1 MYTPPQ
7 RHLIGKFAV
16 SPISLAIALTFSLL
30 GTNLSYAQT
39 VPENFLEPGKQTQIN
54 ESQILNK
61 PTDISTIEDIF
72 SSINFK
78 PVNATDLTIPISDSQ
93 TYSQDTAFI
102 VKTSKGVGIGVDQ
115 DYSDDQLTELKA
127 IDISVDGSFTMV
139 GSNGS
144 YNGYKNALISASK
157 DRMSKISLSADNL
170 YLQSKAYVVA
180 NGESDNEISLR
191 AKKDIYIES
200 LETGLNSTIYASG
213 LISILS
219 ENGNIGINS
228 QLSGSALYVPVNGG
242 EIKINAGDSL
252 WVKVRNTGSR
262 YAGIQIEASG
272 KANLTAKSNIILT
285 TLDTNKALIRATAG
299 ASVSVTSGN
308 LVDIVGDVYA
318 GSNSNINISSSKVF
332 LESNQYS
339 ALDSERGSSIVVNGT
354 EATLINGEVYSFL
367 GAISINENTNSSTF
381 ITGPLYLENAKIN
394 INSNGNQASQVILIG
409 DATVRNYWDD
419 EQDSQLNVNFGSNGL
434 FKGRAI
440 LQAGESNLTFGKN
453 SVWYV
458 EGDSRVTSLNM
469 NTALIDF
476 TAETDKDTSIT
487 TDSLNAQNALFL
499 MDVIATSNKVSND
512 SLKVQKSA
520 SGNAFVHVPSSG
532 QGDGKTD
539 SGVLI
544 ETPTG
549 QKISYALASP
559 TLSSDGTNTP
569 VIDLG
574 VYNYELKTEDRNGKT
589 VTYLTPYVPKSDP
602 TPDPDPTPT
611 PNPEPNPGEPEL
623 SPSAN
628 AVLALAGSGMQTTQF
643 LYSLSDL
650 RKRMGEIR
658 YGAEDGLYA
667 GIRGGRDEI
676 SSFASTSFRNEY
688 GAWSIGYDHRVN
700 DEWIVGA
707 LFEAIEGDQR
717 VKSHGY
723 RADGEDST
731 QGFRAYATWFNNE
744 GAYAD
749 FVVGLNRFDQDIS
762 TNMLDGRKVEGDFD
776 GIGWGVSAEVGRQFL
791 MGDDKTWFIEPQ
803 AQFAYF
809 RVKGEDFSLDNGMTV
824 DQDSTDSLTG
834 RFGLVFGK
842 TKVDNDGKGYQLTG
856 KFGINHEFMGES
868 DIKVNGVKFSYDS
881 LGTRGYY
888 GVGFNWYLSKHA
900 RVYGQV
906 EREQGSRFTSEI
918 NARLGVKYH
927 F

>member
-1 MYTPPQ
+1 MSGNIP
-7 RHLIGKFAV
+7 
-16 SPISLAIALTFSLL
+16 
-30 GTNLSYAQT
+30 
-39 VPENFLEPGKQTQIN
+39 
-54 ESQILNK
+54 
-61 PTDISTIEDIF
+61 
-72 SSINFK
+72 SS
-78 PVNATDLTIPISDSQ
+78 SS
-93 TYSQDTAFI
+93 
-102 VKTSKGVGIGVDQ
+102 
-115 DYSDDQLTELKA
+115 
-127 IDISVDGSFTMV
+127 
-139 GSNGS
+139 SNG
-144 YNGYKNALISASK
+144 LIVAKKSAT
-157 DRMSKISLSADNL
+157 SKISLVADSINL
-170 YLQSKAYVVA
+170 QDLGYVITA
-180 NGESDNEISLR
+180 SSGSISLE
-191 AKKDIYIES
+191 ALNDIYIES
-200 LETGLNSTIYASG
+200 INPDPGAGQKATIYASG
-213 LISILS
+213 DVSLKSK
-219 ENGNIGINS
+219 EGNIGIHS
-228 QLSGSALYVPVNGG
+228 LVVGSALESVGG
-242 EIKINAGDSL
+242 NLILNAKNIWVDSNQTGQKPSITSTSGGLISLVADEKIILKSKDISRPLLSSGADSSIEIKAKQINIDGSAAIDHAIYARE
-252 WVKVRNTGSR
+252 KVYINGSELT
-262 YAGIQIEASG
+262 QIEG
-272 KANLTAKSNIILT
+272 NLYAKGGNISVNLNSDGLT
-285 TLDTNKALIRATAG
+285 FINGAIFSEDGTVDVNLNQNQNSRVMLIG
-299 ASVSVTSGN
+299 VIDSYGSGN
-308 LVDIVGDVYA
+308 
-318 GSNSNINISSSKVF
+318 NSTI
-332 LESNQYS
+332 
-339 ALDSERGSSIVVNGT
+339 D
-354 EATLINGEVYSFL
+354 
-367 GAISINENTNSSTF
+367 
-381 ITGPLYLENAKIN
+381 
-394 INSNGNQASQVILIG
+394 
-409 DATVRNYWDD
+409 
-419 EQDSQLNVNFGSNGL
+419 VNFGSSGL
-434 FKGRAI
+434 FKGFSLLKSGTI
-440 LQAGESNLTFGKN
+440 NLSFNEN
-453 SVWYV
+453 SAWFV
-458 EGDSRVTSLNM
+458 EGNSSTSSLNVE
-469 NTALIDF
+469 NALIDF
-476 TAETDKDTSIT
+476 TAESDKDTVIM
-487 TDSLNAQNALFL
+487 TDSLEANNAVFL
-499 MDVIATSNKVSND
+499 MDVIATSSKVSND

-559 TLSSDGTNTP
+559 ALSSDGTNTP

-667 GIRGGRDEI
+667 GIRGGRDDI

-762 TNMLDGRKVEGDFD
+762 THMLDGHKVEGDFD

>member
-1 MYTPPQ
+1 M
-7 RHLIGKFAV
+7 
-16 SPISLAIALTFSLL
+16 LL
-30 GTNLSYAQT
+30 GTNLTYAQT
-39 VPENFLEPGKQTQIN
+39 VPETFLEPGKQA
-54 ESQILNK
+54 QILESEIKSKLPLFDSIDDHFGSVDFEPSYLQTISK
-61 PTDISTIEDIF
+61 PISTSVDYQGDVA
-72 SSINFK
+72 FK
-78 PVNATDLTIPISDSQ
+78 ATQYTN
-93 TYSQDTAFI
+93 
-102 VKTSKGVGIGVDQ
+102 GIGKGDSEINVNV
-115 DYSDDQLTELKA
+115 SN
-127 IDISVDGSFTMV
+127 GSFTLS
-139 GSNGS
+139 GNIPNSSYSNG
-144 YNGYKNALISASK
+144 LIVAKKSAS
-157 DRMSKISLSADNL
+157 SKISLVADSINL
-170 YLQSKAYVVA
+170 QDLGYVITA
-180 NGESDNEISLR
+180 SSDGKSSISLE
-191 AKKDIYIES
+191 ALNDIYIES
-200 LETGLNSTIYASG
+200 INPDPGAGQKATINASG
-213 LISILS
+213 DVSLKSK
-219 ENGNIGINS
+219 EGNIGIHS
-228 QLSGSALYVPVNGG
+228 LVFGSAL
-242 EIKINAGDSL
+242 ESL
-252 WVKVRNTGSR
+252 G
-262 YAGIQIEASG
+262 
-272 KANLTAKSNIILT
+272 
-285 TLDTNKALIRATAG
+285 
-299 ASVSVTSGN
+299 GN
-308 LVDIVGDVYA
+308 LVLNAKNIWVDSDQTGQKPSITSTGGGLISLVADEKIILKSKDTFQPLLSSGADSSIEIKAKQIGIDGSAALEYA
-318 GSNSNINISSSKVF
+318 IYASEKVCIDGSELTQIEGNLYANGGNISVNSNSDGLTF
-332 LESNQYS
+332 
-339 ALDSERGSSIVVNGT
+339 
-354 EATLINGEVYSFL
+354 ING
-367 GAISINENTNSSTF
+367 AIFSEDGTVDVNLNQNQNSR
-381 ITGPLYLENAKIN
+381 
-394 INSNGNQASQVILIG
+394 VMLIG
-409 DATVRNYWDD
+409 VI
-419 EQDSQLNVNFGSNGL
+419 DSYGSGNNSTIDVNFGRSGL
-434 FKGRAI
+434 FKGVSLLESGAI
-440 LQAGESNLTFGKN
+440 NLSFKEN
-453 SVWYV
+453 SAWFV
-458 EGDSRVTSLNM
+458 EGNSSTSSLNVE
-469 NTALIDF
+469 NALIDF
-476 TAETDKDTSIT
+476 TAESDKDTVIT
-487 TDSLNAQNALFL
+487 TESLEANNAVLL

-520 SGNAFVHVPSSG
+520 LGNAFVHVPSSG

-539 SGVLI
+539 SGALI

-559 TLSSDGTNTP
+559 ALSSDGTNTP

>member
-16 SPISLAIALTFSLL
+16 SPISLAIALTFSLS
-30 GTNLSYAQT
+30 GTDLSYAQT
-39 VPENFLEPGKQTQIN
+39 VPENFLEPKQQVQIN
-54 ESQILNK
+54 QNNAETVLSQFDTMDKHFSYVDLA
-61 PTDISTIEDIF
+61 PTFATRITSPISTNTTYNSDVAFLADTPTGLGIGSTKNTGGTALILDAGTHNFTISGLYDVRGNLNNAFVMARSDRVKDLTIKGNNLAFGTITNAVFVARQSASLTIESINDIYVEQSDKGTE
-72 SSINFK
+72 SSINSDGG
-78 PVNATDLTIPISDSQ
+78 TIRLTAQ
-93 TYSQDTAFI
+93 
-102 VKTSKGVGIGVDQ
+102 
-115 DYSDDQLTELKA
+115 
-127 IDISVDGSFTMV
+127 
-139 GSNGS
+139 NGS
-144 YNGYKNALISASK
+144 LAINTKSPTSSIESYNNGLVSLNASDKLFININPDNYEPGIDANSGGKIEISAGNLVS
-157 DRMSKISLSADNL
+157 ISLSDTSKDLIWADNSGEVSIKSKVVDLSNGWL
-170 YLQSKAYVVA
+170 YAT
-180 NGESDNEISLR
+180 NGRID
-191 AKKDIYIES
+191 
-200 LETGLNSTIYASG
+200 
-213 LISILS
+213 
-219 ENGNIGINS
+219 INS
-228 QLSGSALYVPVNGG
+228 D
-242 EIKINAGDSL
+242 E
-252 WVKVRNTGSR
+252 
-262 YAGIQIEASG
+262 
-272 KANLTAKSNIILT
+272 LTYI
-285 TLDTNKALIRATAG
+285 
-299 ASVSVTSGN
+299 
-308 LVDIVGDVYA
+308 
-318 GSNSNINISSSKVF
+318 NSNIDNRGGYININQNSSNSSKVV
-332 LESNQYS
+332 L
-339 ALDSERGSSIVVNGT
+339 LGDIKTSIYY
-354 EATLINGEVYSFL
+354 GEK
-367 GAISINENTNSSTF
+367 GIS
-381 ITGPLYLENAKIN
+381 KIN
-394 INSNGNQASQVILIG
+394 
-409 DATVRNYWDD
+409 
-419 EQDSQLNVNFGSNGL
+419 FGKNGL
-434 FKGRAI
+434 FIGKTH
-440 LQAGESNLTFGKN
+440 LSNTEIDLIFKDN

-458 EGDSRVTSLNM
+458 EGDSIVTSLDM
-469 NTALIDF
+469 NNALVDF
-476 TAETDKDTSIT
+476 TAEKDKDTSIT
-487 TDSLNAQNALFL
+487 TDSLDAQNAVFL

-549 QKISYALASP
+549 QNISYALASP
-559 TLSSDGTNTP
+559 ALSSDGTNTP

-834 RFGLVFGK
+834 RFGLIFGK

-881 LGTRGYY
+881 LETRGYY

>member
-1 MYTPPQ
+1 MYTPPP

-16 SPISLAIALTFSLL
+16 SPLSLAIALTFSLL
-30 GTNLSYAQT
+30 GTNLTYAQT
-39 VPENFLEPGKQTQIN
+39 VPETFLESGKQA
-54 ESQILNK
+54 QILESEIKSKLPQFDSIEDHFGSVDFEPSYLQTISK
-61 PTDISTIEDIF
+61 PISTSVDYQGDVA
-72 SSINFK
+72 FK
-78 PVNATDLTIPISDSQ
+78 ATQYTN
-93 TYSQDTAFI
+93 
-102 VKTSKGVGIGVDQ
+102 GIGKGDSEINVN
-115 DYSDDQLTELKA
+115 
-127 IDISVDGSFTMV
+127 VFNGSFTLS
-139 GSNGS
+139 GNIPNSSYSNG
-144 YNGYKNALISASK
+144 LIVAKKSAT
-157 DRMSKISLSADNL
+157 SKISLVADSINL
-170 YLQSKAYVVA
+170 QDLGYVITASNV
-180 NGESDNEISLR
+180 GKSSISLE
-191 AKKDIYIES
+191 ALNDIYVES
-200 LETGLNSTIYASG
+200 INPDPSAGQKATINASG
-213 LISILS
+213 DVSLKSK
-219 ENGNIGINS
+219 EGNIGIHS
-228 QLSGSALYVPVNGG
+228 QVVGSALESLGG
-242 EIKINAGDSL
+242 NLILNAKNIWVDS
-252 WVKVRNTGSR
+252 NQTGQKPSITSTGGGLISLV
-262 YAGIQIEASG
+262 ADE
-272 KANLTAKSNIILT
+272 KIILKSK
-285 TLDTNKALIRATAG
+285 DTFQPLLSSG
-299 ASVSVTSGN
+299 A
-308 LVDIVGDVYA
+308 
-318 GSNSNINISSSKVF
+318 
-332 LESNQYS
+332 
-339 ALDSERGSSIVVNGT
+339 GSSIEIKAKQINIDGSAAIDYAIYAREKVY
-354 EATLINGEVYSFL
+354 INGSELTQIEGNLYANGGNISVNSNSDGLTFIN
-367 GAISINENTNSSTF
+367 GAIFSEDGTVDVNLNQNQNSR
-381 ITGPLYLENAKIN
+381 
-394 INSNGNQASQVILIG
+394 VMLIG
-409 DATVRNYWDD
+409 VI
-419 EQDSQLNVNFGSNGL
+419 DSYGSGNNSTIDVNFGRSGL
-434 FKGRAI
+434 FKGVSLLESGAI
-440 LQAGESNLTFGKN
+440 NLSFKEN
-453 SVWYV
+453 SAWFV
-458 EGDSRVTSLNM
+458 EGNSSTSSLNVE
-469 NTALIDF
+469 NALIDF
-476 TAETDKDTSIT
+476 TAESDKDTVIT
-487 TDSLNAQNALFL
+487 TESLEANNAVLL

-520 SGNAFVHVPSSG
+520 LGNAFVHVPSSG

-539 SGVLI
+539 SGALI

-559 TLSSDGTNTP
+559 ALSSDGTNTP

-602 TPDPDPTPT
+602 IPDPDPTPT

-762 TNMLDGRKVEGDFD
+762 THMLDGHKVEGDFD

>member
-1 MYTPPQ
+1 MSG
-7 RHLIGKFAV
+7 R
-16 SPISLAIALTFSLL
+16 
-30 GTNLSYAQT
+30 
-39 VPENFLEPGKQTQIN
+39 
-54 ESQILNK
+54 
-61 PTDISTIEDIF
+61 
-72 SSINFK
+72 
-78 PVNATDLTIPISDSQ
+78 
-93 TYSQDTAFI
+93 
-102 VKTSKGVGIGVDQ
+102 
-115 DYSDDQLTELKA
+115 
-127 IDISVDGSFTMV
+127 V
-139 GSNGS
+139 GSSSYTNGLLVAKTKK
-144 YNGYKNALISASK
+144 NGTPE
-157 DRMSKISLSADNL
+157 ISLSADSVSL
-170 YLQSKAYVVA
+170 QDESYLIAVSD
-180 NGESDNEISLR
+180 ESSISIN
-191 AKKDIYIES
+191 AINDIYLES
-200 LETGLNSTIYASG
+200 CNPNSGSGYKMTVATTG
-213 LISILS
+213 
-219 ENGNIGINS
+219 GNTSLVSKKGSIGINS
-228 QLSGSALYVPVNGG
+228 KLYGGAIEAVSGSVNLNAYDSIWILSDQTGQKASLQAHLPEGKLLLTAGNNIVLVSKDSENPVISGYDEGLVELAAKAIKIDGSSNRFSYAVNSSIRALVNIEGSDLVEMQGNLHASGG
-242 EIKINAGDSL
+242 TLSINSTQNSSGLTYIDGNIEAYDDVIDEDAATTVIKINQNQNLNSRVMMSGFILSHGGEDS
-252 WVKVRNTGSR
+252 K
-262 YAGIQIEASG
+262 I
-272 KANLTAKSNIILT
+272 
-285 TLDTNKALIRATAG
+285 
-299 ASVSVTSGN
+299 
-308 LVDIVGDVYA
+308 DI
-318 GSNSNINISSSKVF
+318 
-332 LESNQYS
+332 
-339 ALDSERGSSIVVNGT
+339 
-354 EATLINGEVYSFL
+354 
-367 GAISINENTNSSTF
+367 
-381 ITGPLYLENAKIN
+381 
-394 INSNGNQASQVILIG
+394 
-409 DATVRNYWDD
+409 
-419 EQDSQLNVNFGSNGL
+419 NFGQSGL
-434 FKGRAI
+434 FKGFSI
-440 LQAGESNLTFGKN
+440 LDNGKINLKFNQN
-453 SVWYV
+453 SAWYV
-458 EGDSRVTSLNM
+458 ERNSAVSYLDID
-469 NTALIDF
+469 TAIIDF

-487 TDSLNAQNALFL
+487 TDSLDAQNAVFL

-549 QKISYALASP
+549 QNISYALASP
-559 TLSSDGTNTP
+559 ALSSDGTNTP

-749 FVVGLNRFDQDIS
+749 FVIGLNRFDQDIS
-762 TNMLDGRKVEGDFD
+762 THMLDGGKVEGDFD

>member
-1 MYTPPQ
+1 M
-7 RHLIGKFAV
+7 
-16 SPISLAIALTFSLL
+16 LL
-30 GTNLSYAQT
+30 GTNLTYAQT
-39 VPENFLEPGKQTQIN
+39 VPETFLEPGKQA
-54 ESQILNK
+54 QILESEIKSKLPLFDSIDDHFGSVDFEPSYLQTISK
-61 PTDISTIEDIF
+61 PISTSVDYQGDVA
-72 SSINFK
+72 FK
-78 PVNATDLTIPISDSQ
+78 ATQYTN
-93 TYSQDTAFI
+93 
-102 VKTSKGVGIGVDQ
+102 GIGKGDSEINVNV
-115 DYSDDQLTELKA
+115 SN
-127 IDISVDGSFTMV
+127 GSFTLS
-139 GSNGS
+139 GNIPNSSYSNG
-144 YNGYKNALISASK
+144 LIVAKKSAS
-157 DRMSKISLSADNL
+157 SKISLVADSINL
-170 YLQSKAYVVA
+170 QDLGYVITA
-180 NGESDNEISLR
+180 SSGGKSSISLE
-191 AKKDIYIES
+191 ALNDIYIES
-200 LETGLNSTIYASG
+200 INPDPGAGQKATINASG
-213 LISILS
+213 DVSLKSK
-219 ENGNIGINS
+219 EGNIGIHS
-228 QLSGSALYVPVNGG
+228 LVVGSALESLGGNLILNAKNIWVDSNQTGQKPSITSTGGGLISLVADEKIILKSKDTFQPLLSSGADSSIEIKAKQINIDGSAAIDYAIYAREKVYINGSELTQIEGNLYANGG
-242 EIKINAGDSL
+242 NISVNLNSDGLTFINGAIFSEDGTVDVNLNQNQNSRVMLIGVIDSY
-252 WVKVRNTGSR
+252 G
-262 YAGIQIEASG
+262 
-272 KANLTAKSNIILT
+272 
-285 TLDTNKALIRATAG
+285 
-299 ASVSVTSGN
+299 SGN
-308 LVDIVGDVYA
+308 
-318 GSNSNINISSSKVF
+318 NSTI
-332 LESNQYS
+332 
-339 ALDSERGSSIVVNGT
+339 D
-354 EATLINGEVYSFL
+354 
-367 GAISINENTNSSTF
+367 
-381 ITGPLYLENAKIN
+381 
-394 INSNGNQASQVILIG
+394 
-409 DATVRNYWDD
+409 
-419 EQDSQLNVNFGSNGL
+419 VNFGSSGL
-434 FKGRAI
+434 FKGVS
-440 LQAGESNLTFGKN
+440 LLESGTINLSFNEN
-453 SVWYV
+453 SAWFV
-458 EGDSRVTSLNM
+458 EGNSSTSSLNVE
-469 NTALIDF
+469 NALIDF
-476 TAETDKDTSIT
+476 TAESDKDTVIM
-487 TDSLNAQNALFL
+487 TDSLEANNAVFL
-499 MDVIATSNKVSND
+499 MDVIATSSKVSND

-559 TLSSDGTNTP
+559 ALSSDGTNTP

-749 FVVGLNRFDQDIS
+749 FVIGLNRFDQDIS
-762 TNMLDGRKVEGDFD
+762 TNMLDGSKVEGDFD